1 LIRKA
6 TRVDVPRIM
15 EIRAAVRENKLR
27 DPSRV
32 TVEDVYWFIDNP
44 GIFVWEED
52 GGIVGFSAADQ
63 RSGSI
68 FALRGRGIG
77 RVLFERA
84 CNVLID
90 AGCPRMW
97 LTTWPGTRAERF
109 YRKAGWRVTGIDD
122 GNLVFEK

>member
-1 LIRKA
+1 MSFELLRQHEGADERRKVLLIRKA

-52 GGIVGFSAADQ
+52 GGIVGFLPPTNAMAVFLRYLWMRLTRGAASAEFCSNAPAT
-63 RSGSI
+63 S
-68 FALRGRGIG
+68 
-77 RVLFERA
+77 
-84 CNVLID
+84 
-90 AGCPRMW
+90 
-97 LTTWPGTRAERF
+97 
-109 YRKAGWRVTGIDD
+109 
-122 GNLVFEK
+122 

>member
-1 LIRKA
+1 
-6 TRVDVPRIM
+6 M

-63 RSGSI
+63 RNGSI
-68 FALRGRGIG
+68 FALFVDEAYEGRGIG

-109 YRKAGWRVTGIDD
+109 IARRD
-122 GNLVFEK
+122 GV